1 MTKLARFVIRQSTA
15 ILFLT
20 ALVCLAGAYAGWT
33 MPTAVFPQTNFP
45 RVVVL
50 VDSGVMPAEQMLALV
65 TQPIE
70 EAMNDIP
77 GVVSIRTTTSRG
89 SAEVNVF
96 FNWSVDMEKSLLYV
110 QGRLAQL
117 AATLPAGATFQ
128 TYRLTFSAFPII
140 GLSVTSPQRTAA
152 ELWELARYTLKPRLI
167 RTAGV
172 ARVDLVGGRVREYHI
187 LTDPVRLEAHHLTL
201 PQVVEALRKT
211 NQIGSA
217 GLLDENHQL
226 YLTLIGQMAR
236 NPEEIASLVEG
247 DDDKVPIHVR
257 DIGTVETGVQPQ
269 YNIVSADGREA
280 VLLNI
285 RSQPYASTVGVAE
298 GLKVELARLRREL
311 PPDVAIAF
319 FYDQSLLVRQSIA
332 SVWESIFVGLS
343 LSIAILV
350 LFLQSWGTTVVAI
363 LVIPISV
370 LVTLVVMRLLDMSFN
385 LMTLGGIAAAIGL
398 IIDDAIVVVE
408 NLYTHIAAGMER
420 RAAIE
425 LAVAEIATPIVG
437 STLTPVVVFLPLAF
451 LEGVAGVFFR
461 ALALTMVSALL
472 TSLVLALT
480 FTPTV
485 ALKLVRGTNTPSH
498 STAPREG
505 QWFGRVIQV
514 YEQALS
520 FALARPWIV
529 SGISALVLAGAAGL
543 YQLVEIDF
551 LPEQDEGAFVLDYFT
566 PPGTSLSETNRVLQH
581 VEEILRATPEIESYS
596 RRTGARLALAI
607 AEPNTGDFLVKL
619 KAKRSRGVEAIT
631 DDLRS
636 QIEHSEPA
644 LHVEFAGILNDLIG
658 DLTWSPA
665 PVEIRLYSSDPA
677 LLRTK
682 AAEIAEVIKDIPGV
696 VDIFDGVVVT
706 GPAITFAPDREKLA
720 TVGLSVD
727 DLARAIQTAVV
738 GEVASFVI
746 EGDRQVNLRV
756 LLPPAERSSLDAVR
770 NLLIRTPTGATLP
783 LSALATVQ
791 IESGQ
796 TELRRQDLRQVV
808 AVSARLSGRD
818 LGSAIRDI
826 QRTLEAKVKLPAG
839 MSLEYGGL
847 YEQQQSSF
855 RNLMGV
861 LAAAILLVFLVLVLE
876 FHSFKHAVA
885 IVWGALL
892 SLFGA
897 LIALILTGTSLNII
911 SFMGAI
917 IGIGIVAKN
926 GILLLDAVDQHLAE
940 GLTVHAALA
949 QSGVRRLRPV
959 VMTSLAAALGMLPLA
974 FGVGAGAQM
983 LRPLAIAV
991 MGGLAI
997 SVLFSLV
1004 VTPAVF
1010 LVLSPRLRQEEVE
1023 RTVLS
1028 SRA

>member
-1 MTKLARFVIRQSTA
+1 MTKLARFVTRQSTA

-33 MPTAVFPQTNFP
+33 MPTSVFPQTNFP

-226 YLTLIGQMAR
+226 YLTLIGLMAR
-236 NPEEIASLVEG
+236 NPEEIASLVVG

-350 LFLQSWGTTVVAI
+350 LFLQSWGTTVMAI

-498 STAPREG
+498 RTAPREG

-520 FALARPWIV
+520 FALARPWIAI
-529 SGISALVLAGAAGL
+529 GISALVLAGAAGL

-619 KAKRSRGVEAIT
+619 KAKRSRGVEATT
-631 DDLRS
+631 DDLRQ

-682 AAEIAEVIKDIPGV
+682 AAEIAEVIKDVP
-696 VDIFDGVVVT
+696 VVT

-756 LLPPAERSSLDAVR
+756 LLPPAERSSLNAVR

-826 QRTLEAKVKLPAG
+826 QRTIEAKVKRPAG

-892 SLFGA
+892 SLFAA

-940 GLTVHAALA
+940 GLTVRAALA

-1010 LVLSPRLRQEEVE
+1010 LVLSPRRRQEEVG
-1023 RTVLS
+1023 RAGLS